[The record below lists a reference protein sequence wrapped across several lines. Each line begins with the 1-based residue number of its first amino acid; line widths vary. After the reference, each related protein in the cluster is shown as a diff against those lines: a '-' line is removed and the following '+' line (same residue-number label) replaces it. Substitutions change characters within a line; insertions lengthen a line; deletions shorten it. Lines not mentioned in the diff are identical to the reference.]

1 MPPHTILR
9 RSSILCLAILCA
21 AGMVYYHLCIFVPR
35 TLAIRSAQGFGGGY
49 SFGADFYPIWL
60 TSGEALRHHQDPYAP
75 AMTRQIQI
83 GLFGRPLDSSSLDSS
98 SLDSSSLAAPA
109 DYRAFAYPAF
119 ADVLFWPSAVL
130 PFSVARIL
138 LALILGAATLF
149 SLFLWLHALGLSPG
163 AGTLALMAL
172 LTLTS
177 YTVLEGLFAAQ
188 LGLLAGFLLAASV
201 ATLVSGR
208 LFLSGSLLALTLIK
222 PQMMALVAAYLLMWC
237 VYRWRAR
244 WRFLAGFLFVSLLLG
259 GASLLIWPN
268 WISEW
273 LQVIAGYRQYSTP
286 PLISYLLGGR
296 IGLLLGPFL
305 IGALVILAMVLAAR
319 MRVAS
324 PTSVKFSLTMCLL
337 LTITVI
343 TLLPGHAVYDH
354 IVLLPGILLIALSW
368 PSFAEHRP
376 LFRVLLCVTA
386 FVVFWQWI
394 CAPVVIALQP
404 VRSPHLFA
412 DVILLPIRTAA
423 SIPFAVFA
431 VLGQMMWRDMHDKA
445 VAGST
450 IKRSTINN

>member
-9 RSSILCLAILCA
+9 QSSILCLAILCA

-35 TLAIRSAQGFGGGY
+35 TLAIRSAQGFGRGY

-60 TSGEALRHHQDPYAP
+60 TSGEALRHHRDPYAP

-83 GLFGRPLDSSSLDSS
+83 GLFGRPLDSSSL
-98 SLDSSSLAAPA
+98 AAPT

-130 PFSVARIL
+130 PFSVVRIL
-138 LALILGAATLF
+138 LALILGSATLF

-177 YTVLEGLFAAQ
+177 YIVLEGLFSAQ
-188 LGLLAGFLLAASV
+188 PGLLAGFFLAASV

-244 WRFLAGFLFVSLLLG
+244 WRFLAGFLFVSLLLSA
-259 GASLLIWPN
+259 ASLLIWPN

-273 LQVIAGYRQYSTP
+273 LQVIAGYQQYSTP

-296 IGLLLGPFL
+296 IGPRLGPFL
-305 IGALVILAMVLAAR
+305 IDALVIGAIVLAAR
-319 MRVAS
+319 MREAS
-324 PTSVKFSLTMCLL
+324 PTSAKFSLTVSLL

-368 PSFAEHRP
+368 PRFAAPRP
-376 LFRVLLCVTA
+376 LFLVLLCVTA
-386 FVVFWQWI
+386 LVVFWQWI

-404 VRSPHLFA
+404 VLSPQLFA

-423 SIPFAVFA
+423 SIPFAVLA
-431 VLGQMMWRDMHDKA
+431 ILGQMTWRVMHDKT
-445 VAGST
+445 VADQPIRRSA
-450 IKRSTINN
+450 IKN

>member
-9 RSSILCLAILCA
+9 RSSILYLAILCA
-21 AGMVYYHLCIFVPR
+21 AGMVYYHLCIFLPR

-60 TSGEALRHHQDPYAP
+60 TSGEALRHHWDPYAP
-75 AMTRQIQI
+75 AMTQQIQI
-83 GLFGRPLDSSSLDSS
+83 GLFGRPLDSN
-98 SLDSSSLAAPA
+98 SLDSSSLAAPT

-130 PFSVARIL
+130 PFSVVRIL
-138 LALILGAATLF
+138 LVLILDSATVF

-163 AGTLALMAL
+163 PETLALTAL

-177 YTVLEGLFAAQ
+177 YPVLEGLFAAQ
-188 LGLLAGFLLAASV
+188 PGLFAGFFLAASV
-201 ATLVSGR
+201 ATLVRGR
-208 LFLSGSLLALTLIK
+208 LFFSGSLLALTLIK

-237 VYRWRAR
+237 VYKWRAR
-244 WRFLAGFLFVSLLLG
+244 WRFLAGFLFVSLLLSA
-259 GASLLIWPN
+259 ASLLIWPN

-296 IGLLLGPFL
+296 IGPRLGPFL
-305 IGALVILAMVLAAR
+305 IGALVIGAIVLAAR
-319 MRVAS
+319 MRDAS
-324 PTSVKFSLTMCLL
+324 PTSAKFSLTVSLL

-368 PSFAEHRP
+368 AGFAEHRP

-386 FVVFWQWI
+386 FVLFWQWI

-404 VRSPHLFA
+404 VLSPQSFA
-412 DVILLPIRTAA
+412 DVVLLPLRTAA

-431 VLGQMMWRDMHDKA
+431 ILGQMTWREMRGKT
-445 VAGST
+445 VADQV
-450 IKRSTINN
+450 